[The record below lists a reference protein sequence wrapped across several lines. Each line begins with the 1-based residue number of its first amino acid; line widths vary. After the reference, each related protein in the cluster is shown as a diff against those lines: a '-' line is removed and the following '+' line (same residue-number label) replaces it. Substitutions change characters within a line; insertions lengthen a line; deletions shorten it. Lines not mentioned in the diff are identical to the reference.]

1 MNFGNIK
8 KGDTF
13 DVEEK
18 SGEIVT
24 MKVGDYNESV
34 GGYYT
39 EGRASDGGRISW
51 LKSDED
57 YEKMDKISKLF
68 SIPMKATNN
77 WTSNDEKSQYQIM
90 GE

>member
-1 MNFGNIK
+1 MKFDDVKI
-8 KGDTF
+8 GDTF

-24 MKVGDYNESV
+24 MKVGKYNDSV

-39 EGRASDGGRISW
+39 EGRASDGGRIGW

-57 YEKMDKISKLF
+57 YEKLDNISKLY
-68 SIPMKATNN
+68 SVPISKTNN
-77 WTSNDEKSQYQIM
+77 WKSNDEKPDYDIR
-90 GE
+90 G